1 MPSSYKN
8 SETAAPVMQGTP
20 VPPEWRIPPAGY
32 DTPPF
37 NRWTFQNMRQV
48 AHTADILRGPTI
60 WDMPGAT
67 QDVDDVRFDAPSGP
81 TTWAR
86 MLDETYTDATLI
98 WHDGRILV
106 EQYFNGMTPRRQHIV
121 FSMSKSLTSA
131 VAGCLIGDGLIDPAA
146 PVTFYVPD
154 LARTAWNGASVQQV
168 LDMTTGVVF
177 DETYDEPKAEVWRL
191 DVAAGLRTAPPDMA
205 DPPDT
210 IRDLIL
216 WLGRAEAGHGERFSY
231 RSIETEV
238 LSAILEAATGQN
250 FMPMMSERLWAPMG
264 AEEDAFIVVD
274 RAGFGLS
281 DGGICAT
288 LRDMARFGRLLLEDG
303 RRDGRQIIPADYI
316 ADIRGGDH
324 GLFDEDG
331 RALFPNGRYRNMFWI
346 PDRDRPAH
354 LCLGIHGQHVWVDPE
369 RGLVAV
375 KLSSQPEAVS
385 DECHHLGDWMAG
397 VNAVLAAH
405 GQGEG

>member
-1 MPSSYKN
+1 MPSSYRN
-8 SETAAPVMQGTP
+8 TEAAAPVMQGTP

-48 AHTADILRGPTI
+48 AHTADILRGATI
-60 WDMPGAT
+60 WDMPGAA

-86 MLDETYTDATLI
+86 MLDDTYTDATLI
-98 WHDGRILV
+98 WHGGRILV

-154 LARTAWNGASVQQV
+154 LARTAWNGARVQQV

-177 DETYDEPKAEVWRL
+177 DETYDDPGAEVWRL
-191 DVAAGLRTAPPDMA
+191 DVAAGLRAAPPDMA

-210 IRDLIL
+210 MRDLIL
-216 WLGRAEAGHGERFSY
+216 WLTASEAEHGARFSY

-238 LSAILEAATGQN
+238 LSMILEAATGQN
-250 FMPMMSERLWAPMG
+250 FIPMMSDRLWAPMG
-264 AEEDAFIVVD
+264 AEEDAFIIVD
-274 RAGFGLS
+274 RAGFGMS
-281 DGGICAT
+281 DGGICAS

-303 RRDGRQIIPADYI
+303 RREGRQVIPPDYI

-324 GLFDEDG
+324 GLFDDHG

-346 PDRDRPAH
+346 PDRDRPGH

-375 KLSSQPEAVS
+375 KLSSQPTAVS
-385 DECHHLGDWMAG
+385 DEDHHLGAWMAG
-397 VNAVLAAH
+397 VDAVLAAH
-405 GQGEG
+405 G